1 MCGASCRT
9 PAQRNRK
16 WEGAMHRMLSSIAV
30 LALVVSA
37 CAELPTQPTTFELP
51 VFSHGAGNAA
61 LAGGA
66 NFGAPLNAEEEVMP
80 AGIINDSRARG
91 NSIFK
96 LSRDG
101 TTMTF
106 QLIVANIENVTMAHI
121 HLGAFGTN
129 GPPIVWLHPGVD
141 ARAPLAG
148 GGGRI
153 QGVIAADV
161 FTAADFVGPLV
172 GASMADLVA
181 LLRAGNAYVNV
192 HTNDGADPTNTGP
205 GDFPSGE
212 IRGQIRHRGH

>member
-1 MCGASCRT
+1 
-9 PAQRNRK
+9 
-16 WEGAMHRMLSSIAV
+16 MLLSIAAV
-30 LALVVSA
+30 SLVGSA
-37 CAELPTQPTTFELP
+37 CAELPTQPTTFDLP
-51 VFSHGAGNAA
+51 VFSHGAGNSAN
-61 LAGGA
+61 A

-80 AGIINDSRARG
+80 AGIINASRARG

-129 GPPIVWLHPGVD
+129 GPPIVWLHPTVD
-141 ARAPLAG
+141 ARAPLLG

-161 FTAADFVGPLV
+161 FTAADFVGPLE

-192 HTNDGADPTNTGP
+192 HTNDGVDPTNTGP